1 MSTGGWGSQIGSAAA
16 GVGGAVA
23 SVELAKHDPKLY
35 YKMQMAGMWFMG
47 IVLLLMLIIVGVAAW
62 KGHLQWGNKKKHS
75 DPKDDEEE
83 QGGGTHS

>member
-47 IVLLLMLIIVGVAAW
+47 IVLLLMLIIVDDVHAAVGTGALAHLGV
-62 KGHLQWGNKKKHS
+62 
-75 DPKDDEEE
+75 
-83 QGGGTHS
+83 